1 MPNRH
6 WGVIGN
12 IRKGMES
19 SMVFERKEPE
29 KEKEAD
35 KYSRPVLWRAK
46 TGIRAGDN
54 VNDGLLTI
62 LEASTEIGD
71 SLVGAR

>member
-1 MPNRH
+1 
-6 WGVIGN
+6 
-12 IRKGMES
+12 
-19 SMVFERKEPE
+19 MVFERKEPE
-29 KEKEAD
+29 KEKKAD
-35 KYSRPVLWRAK
+35 KHNKPALWCAQ
-46 TGIRAGDN
+46 TGICAGDNVNDGLFTILEASTGIGDN